1 MKKLVYIT
9 GALFAI
15 LQILGGLFKILH
27 WPGANI
33 LLLLSAATALVFIP
47 ALARYLYL
55 KTS

>member
-33 LLLLSAATALVFIP
+33 LLIVSAVAALVFIP